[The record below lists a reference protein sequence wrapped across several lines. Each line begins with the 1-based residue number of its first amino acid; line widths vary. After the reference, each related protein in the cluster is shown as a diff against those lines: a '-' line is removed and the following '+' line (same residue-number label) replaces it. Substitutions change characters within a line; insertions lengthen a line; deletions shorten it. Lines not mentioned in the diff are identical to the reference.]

1 MKFFLDTA
9 NVEAIKTINE
19 LGLVDGVTTNP
30 TIISREGRDFE
41 TVIKEI
47 CDIIDGPVSAEV
59 TGLTANEMVDE
70 ARALS
75 KWHDN
80 VIVKIPMTAEGL
92 KATSILSKEG
102 IKINVTL
109 IFTVSQGL
117 MAMKAGAS
125 YISPFIGRLEDI
137 GTDPYQLIEAL
148 RDIIDIYG
156 FGTEII
162 SASIRSAAH
171 VEAVAKLGS
180 HIATIPETIFD
191 KMVQHPLTKSGIDQ
205 FMNDWLHLK
214 NKKGNP
220 LFILLK
226 TERFYL

>member
-19 LGLVDGVTTNP
+19 LGLVDDVTTNP

-205 FMNDWLHLK
+205 FMNDWASF
-214 NKKGNP
+214 KK
-220 LFILLK
+220 
-226 TERFYL
+226 

>member
-9 NVEAIKTINE
+9 NVEPIKTINE

-205 FMNDWLHLK
+205 FMNDWASF
-214 NKKGNP
+214 KK
-220 LFILLK
+220 
-226 TERFYL
+226 

>member
-125 YISPFIGRLEDI
+125 YISPFIGRLENI

-205 FMNDWLHLK
+205 FMNDWASF
-214 NKKGNP
+214 KK
-220 LFILLK
+220 
-226 TERFYL
+226 

>member
-30 TIISREGRDFE
+30 TIIFREGRDFE

-205 FMNDWLHLK
+205 FMNDWASF
-214 NKKGNP
+214 KK
-220 LFILLK
+220 
-226 TERFYL
+226 